1 MGAGPVERREGH
13 GRLNGIPSAS
23 TGSGLPVAVD
33 AVALSYEQDCDHAA
47 PTQPGAAALLPR
59 PSNEWRPAVALP
71 AHHHEYGPAQPEELS
86 AVARL
91 ARLGF
96 GLSRDLFD
104 RYAGLFGI
112 DSIRV
117 LRVPR
122 STGTTL
128 AACAAYWTMNQWFG
142 GRPVPVQAIA
152 MVAVDPALRG
162 IGHGSALMRALLLE
176 GRQAGAALAV
186 LCPATLPFYHR
197 LGFGRGGVTCRW
209 SAPPSAFVQSGATA
223 NDLWPADPLDALP
236 LAMLRKP
243 LLAEQNGL
251 PERTEA
257 LWTLALCPD
266 GEPAELYRNR
276 HGYIAVT
283 PPQDRRL
290 AVADLC
296 LPSAR
301 ALKPAMAMLS
311 DFRAQVDRVTWTG
324 GPDDPM
330 ALLAGDGVTL
340 ACREEWLVRPLD
352 VGKALAARGYA
363 ADIQEYA
370 IFEINDELIF
380 DNCARHHLEVA
391 SSVGYISKTAQVVDP
406 PARIGTAAFAS
417 LFTGHAS
424 ARALWSAGLLHGEE
438 KMIDRLHR
446 VFRGAPGWMPDRF

>member
-1 MGAGPVERREGH
+1 M
-13 GRLNGIPSAS
+13 
-23 TGSGLPVAVD
+23 
-33 AVALSYEQDCDHAA
+33 
-47 PTQPGAAALLPR
+47 
-59 PSNEWRPAVALP
+59 NEWRPAVAVPLP
-71 AHHHEYGPAQPEELS
+71 HHEYGPVQPEELS

-91 ARLGF
+91 AQLGF

-104 RYAGLFGI
+104 RYAGLFGM

-122 STGTTL
+122 STGATM

-162 IGHGSALMRALLLE
+162 TGHGSALMQALLTE

-186 LCPATLPFYHR
+186 LCPATLPFYQR
-197 LGFGRGGVTCRW
+197 LGFGRGGVTCNW
-209 SAPPSAFVQSGATA
+209 SAPPAAFGQSGSAA
-223 NDLWPADPLDALP
+223 CDLQPADPLDAAP
-236 LAMLRKP
+236 LATLRQP
-243 LLAEQNGL
+243 ALSEENGL

-266 GEPAELYRNR
+266 GVPSELYRNQ

-290 AVADLC
+290 AVSDLC

-301 ALKPAMAMLS
+301 ALKPAMALLAG
-311 DFRAQVDRVTWTG
+311 FRAQVDRVTWRG

-330 ALLAGDGVTL
+330 ALLAGDGVIL
-340 ACREEWLVRPLD
+340 ECREEWLVRPLD
-352 VGKALAARGYA
+352 VGKALVARGYP
-363 ADIQEYA
+363 DGIRENA
-370 IFEINDELIF
+370 IFEINDDLVFGDCETY
-380 DNCARHHLEVA
+380 HLEVVN
-391 SSVGYISKTAQVVDP
+391 SVGNISKTAQVLEP

-424 ARALWSAGLLHGEE
+424 ARGLWRAGLLHGEE

-446 VFRGAPGWMPDRF
+446 LFRGAPCWMPDRF